1 MAMANSCKYKSRTV
15 HRRRGLGGHAQMAA
29 MVVLICMGLT
39 WPARAEAQ
47 SSVGSG
53 PLTSTLT
60 DTEPTVGVLSM
71 GRVRLAPGLTIREI
85 GWDSNVFVES
95 PQDDPKADFVAAMQ
109 PDLAAYTQL
118 RFVRISAYA
127 GAELAYYQKYES
139 ERSAGYAGRAR
150 VDFLLSRVRPFFGV
164 ADLRTRVRP
173 NGEIDTRADR
183 QERELS
189 GGLAFDLSPYSL
201 VYGSAFR
208 MQHDLENA
216 FEDGVDIGRT
226 LSRESDNYQAG
237 MKTDI
242 TPLLSVLLF
251 ASHQKDRFEFEPI
264 RDAESWMGTA
274 TFHFAP
280 DAVVSGQVVVAFR
293 DMKFADPDV
302 QPFRGLVGAA
312 TIIYPFLEIGH
323 FSVAVQRGVEYS
335 FDAAD
340 AYYLEQSATLAYTH
354 RLFGEVDAQ
363 VKGSWASFDY
373 DARRNLPAHTDTLR
387 TAATSVGYNL
397 RNRTRIAMNYEWAR
411 RRSPALADRN
421 YERRRAYLSWQFAF

>member
-1 MAMANSCKYKSRTV
+1 
-15 HRRRGLGGHAQMAA
+15 
-29 MVVLICMGLT
+29 MVVLIGMGLM
-39 WPARAEAQ
+39 WPASSTAQ

-60 DTEPTVGVLSM
+60 DTEPTVGILSV
-71 GRVRLAPGLTIREI
+71 GRVRFAPGLTIREI
-85 GWDSNVFVES
+85 GWDSNVFDE
-95 PQDDPKADFVAAMQ
+95 PAQDGPKSDFVAAMQ
-109 PDLAAYTQL
+109 PDVSAYTQL

-127 GAELAYYQKYES
+127 GAELTYYQKYES
-139 ERSAGYAGRAR
+139 ERSAGHAGRAR
-150 VDFLLSRVRPFFGV
+150 VDFLISRVRPFFGV
-164 ADLRTRVRP
+164 GDLRTRLRP

-201 VYGSAFR
+201 VYGSAYR
-208 MQHDLENA
+208 MKHDLENA
-216 FEDGVDIGRT
+216 FEDGIDIGRT
-226 LSRESDNYQAG
+226 LTRETDTWQAG

-242 TPLLSVLLF
+242 TPLLSVQLF
-251 ASHQKDRFEFEPI
+251 ASHQQDRFEFEPI

-274 TFHFAP
+274 TFRFAP
-280 DAVVSGQVVVAFR
+280 DAVISGQAVVAYR
-293 DMKFADPDV
+293 DMKFNDPDV
-302 QPFRGLVGAA
+302 KPFRGLVGTA
-312 TIIYPFLEIGH
+312 TIIYPFLEMGH
-323 FSVAVQRGVEYS
+323 FSVALQRGVEYS

-363 VKGSWASFDY
+363 VRGSWASFDY
-373 DARRNLPAHTDTLR
+373 DARRNLPAHTDSLR
-387 TAATSVGYNL
+387 TAAGSVGYNL

-411 RRSPALADRN
+411 RSSPALAERN